1 MCFKEWFN
9 HEDGI
14 PRLKNGKRQTLETL
28 IPEEALLLAKYLRNE
43 SREWL
48 PRIWIEI
55 LRESVV
61 HNEIG

>member
-1 MCFKEWFN
+1 MCFKEWLN

-14 PRLKNGKRQTLETL
+14 ARLKNGKRQTLETL